1 MCANFSGRFC
11 NGTQISLFACETA
24 FPLFFLDFHHISSSG
39 EPSLMFCCSQLCS
52 GNDKT
57 DHLYP
62 AHLPPELKTQ
72 NNLIQNLLYLHH
84 YLYLFWS

>member
-39 EPSLMFCCSQLCS
+39 EPSLMFCGVAQSCVQEMTKPTIS
-52 GNDKT
+52 
-57 DHLYP
+57 
-62 AHLPPELKTQ
+62 
-72 NNLIQNLLYLHH
+72 IQPICRQ
-84 YLYLFWS
+84 S